1 MKVYCTEGTPAGG
14 LSTAYSEASSI
25 GGDSDAEDGIV
36 DVDAAIASSDVV
48 QVLDEHEHGEEE
60 EAPQNGG
67 DAPNGGAVLKH
78 SEQAKEQQR
87 RQLQHPSSS
96 GQRMLAAKSVTFN
109 PSDQTP
115 LMFSRASS
123 YDSLNSFDQVRY
135 PETIYNLQIAYF
147 KLYVTFFCHFPTYQI
162 TK

>member
-1 MKVYCTEGTPAGG
+1 
-14 LSTAYSEASSI
+14 
-25 GGDSDAEDGIV
+25 
-36 DVDAAIASSDVV
+36 
-48 QVLDEHEHGEEE
+48 
-60 EAPQNGG
+60 
-67 DAPNGGAVLKH
+67 
-78 SEQAKEQQR
+78 
-87 RQLQHPSSS
+87 
-96 GQRMLAAKSVTFN
+96 MLAAKSVTFN

>member
-48 QVLDEHEHGEEE
+48 QVLDEDEHGEEE
-60 EAPQNGG
+60 EAPHNGG
-67 DAPNGGAVLKH
+67 DAPNGGAALKNT
-78 SEQAKEQQR
+78 EQAQEQQR
-87 RQLQHPSSS
+87 RLPSTS

-123 YDSLNSFDQVRY
+123 YDSLNSFDQGRY
-135 PETIYNLQIAYF
+135 SETISNFSACFSLWNWNMLLF
-147 KLYVTFFCHFPTYQI
+147 CPLKLI
-162 TK
+162 MK